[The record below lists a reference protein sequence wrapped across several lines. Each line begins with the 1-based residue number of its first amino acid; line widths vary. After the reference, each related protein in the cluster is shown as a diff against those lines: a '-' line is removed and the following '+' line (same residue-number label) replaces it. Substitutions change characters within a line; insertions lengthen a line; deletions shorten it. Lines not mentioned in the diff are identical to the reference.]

1 MATLKQKTAKTLTW
15 NTIDRLSSQVLY
27 GVVGV
32 VLANVLSRDDFG
44 LVGVL
49 FIFQSFATIFVDS
62 GFGAAL
68 LQKKEP
74 TEDDYS
80 TVFWFN
86 LAVSVA
92 IYIGLW
98 FAAPAIARA
107 FHNQTELIP
116 LGRTMFFYFILSALS
131 IVQTNRLMK
140 QMDVKQL
147 AISNVVGQIAGGVTG
162 IILALKGFGAWALCW
177 QTLVLG
183 GVRTLWLWATSHWW
197 PRLVF
202 SIESLRS
209 IRKVGLGVF
218 SSQLLNT
225 ASLQVYNFLVGL
237 YYSVASL
244 GVYTQA
250 DKWSK
255 MGSASISQV
264 LTASFIPLLARVQDD
279 PPTLLHY
286 IRRISRFTAFI
297 TMPALVGLALVGA
310 PLFHLLFADKWD
322 AAIILFRILC
332 VRGVFVVLISLQ
344 TNFLTALGYART
356 LVRVEIVKD
365 LLTIVAIF
373 STLFMGSVEALV
385 WGQLAASL
393 LTYIAV
399 LRMTSRATGY
409 PLLFLLKPNLPFAAA
424 TVLMAAGVI
433 AIAHILP
440 YLYPSFPTLEIH
452 LASLLQL
459 LLQITTGTLLY
470 LLTLRLARLP
480 EPAELRNHLRRSH
493 HPDNPH
499 Q

>member
-1 MATLKQKTAKTLTW
+1 MATLKEKTAKTLTW

-32 VLANVLSRDDFG
+32 VLANVLSRHDFG

-74 TEDDYS
+74 TEADYS

-86 LAVSVA
+86 LGVSLA
-92 IYIGLW
+92 IYVVLW
-98 FAAPAIARA
+98 FSAPAIARA
-107 FHNQTELIP
+107 FHNQEELIP
-116 LGRTMFFYFILSALS
+116 LGRVMFLYFILSALS

-147 AISNVVGQIAGGVTG
+147 AISNVVGQTAGGIVG

-183 GVRTLWLWATSHWW
+183 GVRTLWLWATSRWW
-197 PRLVF
+197 PAAVF
-202 SIESLRS
+202 SLDSLRS

-237 YYSVASL
+237 YYNLTSL
-244 GVYTQA
+244 GVYSQA

-279 PPTLLHY
+279 SATLRRY
-286 IRRISRFTAFI
+286 IERIGRFTAFL
-297 TMPALVGLALVGA
+297 TLPALVGLALVGT
-310 PLFHLLFADKWD
+310 PLFHLLFGEKWD
-322 AAIILFRILC
+322 AAIILFQILA
-332 VRGVFVVLISLQ
+332 VRGVFVVLISVQ

-356 LVRVEIVKD
+356 LVRVEVVKD
-365 LLTIVAIF
+365 VLTIVAIF

-385 WGQLAASL
+385 WGQLGASA
-393 LTYIAV
+393 LTYGAV
-399 LRMTSRATGY
+399 LWMSSKATGY
-409 PLLFLLKPNLPFAAA
+409 SYGFLLRPNLPFALA
-424 TVLMAAGVI
+424 TFIMAGGVI
-433 AIAHILP
+433 GVGKLLSLLP
-440 YLYPSFPTLEIH
+440 YFAVGEIH
-452 LASLLQL
+452 LTSAILLTI
-459 LLQITTGTLLY
+459 QILVGVGLY
-470 LLTLRLARLP
+470 VATLRLARLP
-480 EPAELRNHLRRSH
+480 EPVELLAHLRK
-493 HPDNPH
+493 
-499 Q
+499 